1 MGSSCNC
8 GEIRIR
14 YRWTGEGGPW
24 KATDMT
30 FGTVGDA
37 RGFRDHIKR
46 VMHLT
51 HGREDESISLAVFRQ
66 VPGRSGWIFGGLI

>member
-1 MGSSCNC
+1 MNFSNV
-8 GEIRIR
+8 GE
-14 YRWTGEGGPW
+14 
-24 KATDMT
+24 
-30 FGTVGDA
+30 A

-46 VMHLT
+46 VIHLT